1 MKIPKLPE
9 YVEMGPFKV
18 HLKLVSHELAYEVSE
33 QQGSFHSKP
42 PMTIVLDENIM
53 AMENESTLNVLVHEL
68 FHLCY
73 YQYELEKVTEEE
85 NIVSKEI
92 FADSAFE
99 LFSYSLKAVINIATL
114 NAFRLARF
122 ITPSSSTSPPF
133 LQYL

>member
-53 AMENESTLNVLVHEL
+53 AMENESTMNVLIHEL
-68 FHLCY
+68 FHLCH
-73 YQYELEKVTEEE
+73 YQYELEKITEEE
-85 NIVSKEI
+85 NIVNAYAN
-92 FADSAFE
+92 FTTE
-99 LFSYSLKAVINIATL
+99 LLTRSNLKDYLIHLMTKKL
-114 NAFRLARF
+114 N
-122 ITPSSSTSPPF
+122 
-133 LQYL
+133 

>member
-53 AMENESTLNVLVHEL
+53 AMENESTLTVLVHEL

-73 YQYELEKVTEEE
+73 YQYELEKITEEE
-85 NIVSKEI
+85 NIVNAYAN
-92 FADSAFE
+92 FTTE
-99 LFSYSLKAVINIATL
+99 LLTRSNLKDYLIHLMTKKL
-114 NAFRLARF
+114 N
-122 ITPSSSTSPPF
+122 
-133 LQYL
+133 